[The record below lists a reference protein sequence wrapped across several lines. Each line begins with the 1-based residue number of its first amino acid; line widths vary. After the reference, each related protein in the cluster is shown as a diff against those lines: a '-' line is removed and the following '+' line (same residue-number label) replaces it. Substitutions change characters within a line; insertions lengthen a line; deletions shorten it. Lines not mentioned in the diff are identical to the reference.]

1 MLYIIID
8 TCNDLDRSQGNYAV
22 LKANFKSDLHTMLFH
37 LCNSLKMVIS
47 QIWKIDQLL
56 PGVRKRRKGGRWLW
70 ISKDGGS
77 TRDPCDVTA
86 LHHDCGIG
94 YVNLHLG

>member
-47 QIWKIDQLL
+47 
-56 PGVRKRRKGGRWLW
+56 
-70 ISKDGGS
+70 
-77 TRDPCDVTA
+77 
-86 LHHDCGIG
+86 
-94 YVNLHLG
+94 